1 LLEICYLYISQTNS
15 SLDKMFYKVVY
26 YHIIYGCVFF
36 LVNLDYFFAIVCTGF
51 YEGCGTR
58 YISLIYTL
66 TY

>member
-1 LLEICYLYISQTNS
+1 
-15 SLDKMFYKVVY
+15 MFYKVVY
-26 YHIIYGCVFF
+26 HHIIYGCVFF